1 MRQGWAWPNA
11 WSIPLASI
19 PLASIPELLQVYV
32 TLANGADSHML
43 LSILQ
48 ARLVQCFV
56 SCVPRIIAV
65 IPSEGLIAPLWYET
79 ALSRSLTDPGWRE
92 KKAFLYNFLVFS
104 MEFYRLLLGLCGS
117 GCGVALFRPK
127 IFLNAQSPYK
137 VWLPFY
143 HSQKLV
149 QHLVQMTLEI
159 CWAELGGSQSLQGT
173 EQTYPLCLLV
183 SAEPL
188 TFTTIHLRA

>member
-1 MRQGWAWPNA
+1 MFCFMCTKNNC
-11 WSIPLASI
+11 SHPLRG
-19 PLASIPELLQVYV
+19 
-32 TLANGADSHML
+32 TDS
-43 LSILQ
+43 
-48 ARLVQCFV
+48 
-56 SCVPRIIAV
+56 
-65 IPSEGLIAPLWYET
+65 PSMIWNCIEQKSY
-79 ALSRSLTDPGWRE
+79 RSWMKRK